1 MYGLFLLLRSLVT
14 TTIDIHEVILMPTDK
29 PRFSLTVD
37 AETLELID
45 NFRYENRYPTRSEAV
60 IALVKM
66 GLEKVANE
74 TKEN

>member
-1 MYGLFLLLRSLVT
+1 
-14 TTIDIHEVILMPTDK
+14 MPTEK

-37 AETLELID
+37 EETLELID
-45 NFRYENRYPTRSEAV
+45 NYRYENRYPTRSEAV

-66 GLEKVANE
+66 GLEKVSNE